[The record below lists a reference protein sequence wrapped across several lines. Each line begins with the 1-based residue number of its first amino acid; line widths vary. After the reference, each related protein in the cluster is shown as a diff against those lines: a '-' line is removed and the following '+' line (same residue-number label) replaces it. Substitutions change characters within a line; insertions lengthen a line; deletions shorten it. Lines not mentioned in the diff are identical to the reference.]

1 MDTERRRIL
10 QVFNRYLHAGGEE
23 KSVDRIYQHVSQ
35 WHNVERCL
43 FDSADWKKPGA
54 PGMAGQAAR
63 MFYNAA
69 SRAQFESALNQHGS
83 EAALF
88 HNLYPVASPS
98 LYRSALKRGLPVI
111 QYLHNYRPFCVSGT
125 VYARGEVL
133 AEAMHG
139 NWWREVKFASWQ
151 DSVVK
156 SALFAVMLKLL
167 HASGWLRS
175 VKAWIAIS
183 DFMRDRI
190 IESGVP
196 ALQVHSLRH
205 SWDAMPE
212 APPFRD
218 AGHYLFLGRLVE
230 PKGIAPMLAAWEQL
244 HQHLGPQTPMLH
256 IAGEGPLE
264 PLVRQHAAS
273 NPRIQY
279 LGMISGETKHEA
291 LASCR
296 ALLVPS
302 VWWEPMGLVVYE
314 AYDFAKPVLAARS
327 GGITE
332 AVQPGVTGLLHAP
345 GQIDALV
352 RDVLTME
359 SMDTTQRR
367 DMGTRGRDWLLRE
380 TTATAWQNRFDEI
393 LSNCILSSA
402 GEPRSPARP

>member
-1 MDTERRRIL
+1 MDTKRHRIL

-23 KSVDRIYQHVSQ
+23 KSVERIHRHVSER
-35 WHNVERCL
+35 HDLDRCL
-43 FDSADWKKPGA
+43 FDSADWKTPQA
-54 PGMAGQAAR
+54 PSMAGQAAR
-63 MFYNAA
+63 MFYNPT
-69 SRAQFESALNQHGS
+69 SRAQFEHALDEHQA

-98 LYRSALKRGLPVI
+98 LYRSAQKRRLPVV

-125 VYARGEVL
+125 VYARGQIL
-133 AEAMHG
+133 TEALHG
-139 NWWREVKFASWQ
+139 HWWREVKFASWQ

-167 HASGWLRS
+167 HASGWLQS

-190 IESGVP
+190 IETGVP
-196 ALQVHSLRH
+196 ASQVHSLRH

-212 APPFRD
+212 APPHRD

-230 PKGIAPMLAAWEQL
+230 PKGIAPLLKAWEQL
-244 HQHLGPQTPMLH
+244 HQHLGLQTPMLH

-264 PLVRQHAAS
+264 GLVRQHAAS
-273 NPRIQY
+273 NPSIQY
-279 LGMISGETKHEA
+279 LGMISGAEKHEA
-291 LASCR
+291 LSSCR

-302 VWWEPMGLVVYE
+302 VWWEPMGLVLYE

-332 AVQPGVTGLLHAP
+332 AVQPGVTGLLHSP
-345 GQIDALV
+345 GQVEAMV
-352 RDVLTME
+352 HDVLAMEAMSADQRHTMG
-359 SMDTTQRR
+359 SA
-367 DMGTRGRDWLLRE
+367 GRAWLLRE
-380 TTATAWQNRFDEI
+380 TAVRAWQERFDAIMEEVLPVTRRI
-393 LSNCILSSA
+393 
-402 GEPRSPARP
+402 

>member
-1 MDTERRRIL
+1 MDTERLRIL

-23 KSVDRIYQHVSQ
+23 KSVERIYQHVSQ
-35 WHNVERCL
+35 RHDMARCF

-69 SRAQFESALNQHGS
+69 SRARFESALDEHSS

-98 LYRSALKRGLPVI
+98 LYRSALKRRLPVM

-125 VYARGEVL
+125 VYARGQIL
-133 AEAMHG
+133 AEAMQG

-196 ALQVHSLRH
+196 ASQVHSLRH

-212 APPFRD
+212 APPYRD

-230 PKGIAPMLAAWEQL
+230 PKGIAPLLAAWEQL
-244 HQHLGPQTPMLH
+244 RQHLGPQTPVLH

-273 NPRIQY
+273 NPSLRY
-279 LGMISGETKHEA
+279 LGLIGGTEKHEA
-291 LASCR
+291 LSSCR

-332 AVQPGVTGLLHAP
+332 AVQPGVTGLLHPP
-345 GQIDALV
+345 GHVDSLV
-352 RDVLTME
+352 RDVLAME
-359 SMDTTQRR
+359 AMDTAQRR
-367 DMGTRGRDWLLRE
+367 DMGNAGRDWLLRE
-380 TTATAWQNRFDEI
+380 TSAATWQDRFDEI
-393 LSNCILSSA
+393 VSEVLPVSRKI
-402 GEPRSPARP
+402 